1 MSRSPNS
8 SSAPDGIVLVD
19 KPPGESSR
27 RAAGAVARQLGA
39 SKFGHAGTL
48 DPFATGLLVV
58 LLGRACRTQDW
69 FTRLPK
75 TYEATARLGW
85 TSTTGDPEGE
95 LRHTDRL
102 PPEPLVLPEGPILQR
117 PPAFSAVH
125 VDGRRA
131 YELARAGEK
140 VDLPPREV
148 NVYEFTETG
157 RQGDL
162 VNLRISCSSGT
173 YVRSLVSDLS
183 DAYTAALVR
192 TSVGPFALED
202 ANPGTVIGIAEALPF
217 LPSVE
222 LTGEEAR
229 AAGHGRPVTPAAPV
243 RPAAWSAPG
252 QAGPL
257 PEVLLVS
264 GGEAVAIA
272 RTGGEAAG
280 TLKPVVGFRP

>member
-1 MSRSPNS
+1 MSRSPDS
-8 SSAPDGIVLVD
+8 SSGPDGIVLVD

-27 RAAGAVARQLGA
+27 RAAGTAARQLGA

-69 FTRLPK
+69 FTLLPK
-75 TYEATARLGW
+75 AYDARARLGW

-95 LRHTDRL
+95 LQHTGRM
-102 PPEPLVLPEGPILQR
+102 PPEPLRLPEGRIMQR

-125 VDGRRA
+125 VGGRRA
-131 YELARAGEK
+131 YELARAGEE

-148 NVYEFTETG
+148 EVYEFAETG

-162 VNLRISCSSGT
+162 VDLRISCSSGT

-183 DAYTAALVR
+183 DAYTTALTR
-192 TSVGPFALED
+192 TAVGPFVLED
-202 ANPGTVIGIAEALPF
+202 ADPTRIVPIAEALPF

-222 LTGEEAR
+222 LDEEEAT
-229 AAGHGRPVTPAAPV
+229 AAGHGRPVRPAAAV
-243 RPAAWSAPG
+243 RPATWSAP
-252 QAGPL
+252 AGREAPG
-257 PEVLLVS
+257 EVLLVG
-264 GGEAVAIA
+264 GGEAIAIA
-272 RTGGEAAG
+272 RPAGEEAG
-280 TLKPVVGFRP
+280 TLKPIVGFRP